1 MPQKKVITK
10 KIELPLLQ
18 EIEDFYKDIFR
29 QEDPRRSFGVPQLPE
44 YIRLNLKH
52 DLRAYQESSI
62 RNLNYTQNDSNANSR
77 FNQLL
82 FHMATGSG
90 KTDVMAALML
100 YMYYEAGMQNFLFV
114 VNTNAVVAKT
124 RENLINSSS
133 PKYLFSQN
141 LMIEGEKLEIRE
153 VRRFPN
159 RPEKGVLYLRLTTV
173 QTLANELSSYREN
186 GLTYEELAGQ
196 KLVILADEAHHFSA
210 GTKSAGEKKDRA
222 WENVLDH
229 IRQTNPANRQFEF
242 TATIDLQNEA
252 IRNKY
257 ANKIVAQYELSRFVR
272 DGYSKKVRYLQAN
285 ADDEQKMLNAVLLS
299 QYRKHIARENHIAD
313 FKPVIL
319 FKSNKID
326 ISKATRDHFLE
337 LLDGLT
343 VEALRSF
350 IEQSQ
355 KSTNSIILKK
365 VYGYFSAKN
374 LAELV
379 VELQR
384 DFNALNTINVNDTAS
399 DGILGDLND
408 LKNLNSLE
416 EADNPFRVI
425 FAVAKLSEGWDVLN
439 LYDIVRI
446 SKGAEKATT
455 KTATNSEAQLVGRGA
470 RYYPFEYEGEKS
482 FTRRFDASDSDCSV
496 LEYLDYHTINEPKY
510 LENLR
515 KSLDEMDLPVEDDSS
530 FELLS
535 TSVKEKFKKT
545 KVYQSGKLYYNT
557 VEDIPTHDWDS
568 LVKYG
573 VRVAELPEVD
583 LSLSVIEENA
593 GVILGD
599 VQTTTKILKLN
610 AGISK
615 RLLKKAMARNP
626 FYRFNR
632 LRGYLPNLK
641 SIRSFLEDGE
651 WMGAIPELK
660 VTLAEGQTFT
670 SELQLKAV
678 EQYLAYIQRSILMN
692 YKKQRGTNHFI
703 GVPVREIVQDYDKK
717 FSDQVSG
724 QVISQIIRAKDMRGK
739 DWFPHLDAIVDGLEE
754 RLIDLIEGYVEQLQK
769 KYEDVYLIRNDER
782 GNGLKLHEF
791 VVDGGHYAGFM
802 PDFVLYLGS
811 FGEIVQ
817 VYIEPKGAQ
826 LLERDQ
832 WKEDLLQ
839 SLNTSEVLVEDD
851 NVRLLGVRF
860 YVNGDARGVRDALRN
875 KVM

>member
-1 MPQKKVITK
+1 MPQKKVIAK

-18 EIEDFYKDIFR
+18 EIGDFYKDIFR
-29 QEDPRRSFGVPQLPE
+29 QDDSRWSFGVPHLPE
-44 YIRLNLKH
+44 YIRSNLKH

-62 RNLNYTQNDSNANSR
+62 RNLNYTQKDSNANSR

-133 PKYLFSQN
+133 PKYLFSSN
-141 LMIEGEKLEIRE
+141 LMLEGEKLEIRE
-153 VRRFPN
+153 VDRFPS
-159 RPEKGVLYLRLTTV
+159 RSEKGVIYLRLSTV

-222 WENVLDH
+222 WENVLDR
-229 IRQTNPANRQFEF
+229 IRQINPANRQFEF

-299 QYRKHIARENHIAD
+299 QYRKHIARENEIAD

-337 LLDGLT
+337 LMDGLT
-343 VEALRSF
+343 VEELRSF

-365 VYGYFSAKN
+365 VYDYFSNKN
-374 LAELV
+374 LAQLV

-446 SKGAEKATT
+446 SEGAEKATT

-470 RYYPFEYEGEKS
+470 RYYPFEYERRKS
-482 FTRRFDASDSDCSV
+482 FTRRFDNSDSDCSV

-535 TSVKEKFKKT
+535 TTVKEKFKKT
-545 KVYQSGKLYYNT
+545 KFYQSGKLYYNT

-568 LVKYG
+568 LAKYG

-583 LSLSVIEENA
+583 LSSSVIEENG

-599 VQTTTKILKLN
+599 VQTTTKILELDADMSN
-610 AGISK
+610 
-615 RLLKKAMARNP
+615 RLLKKAIARNP

-632 LRGYLPNLK
+632 LREYLPNLK

-651 WMGAIPELK
+651 WLGAIPELK

-670 SELQLKAV
+670 VELQLKAV

-717 FSDQVSG
+717 FSHQVSG

-754 RLIDLIEGYVEQLQK
+754 SLIDLIEGYVEQLQE

-782 GNGLKLHEF
+782 TNGLKLHEF
-791 VVDGGHYAGFM
+791 VADGGHYAGFM

-817 VYIEPKGAQ
+817 VYIEPKGEQ

-839 SLNTSEVLVEDD
+839 SLNRSEVLVEDD
-851 NVRLLGVRF
+851 NVRLLGVHF
-860 YVNGDARGVRDALRN
+860 YVNGDARGVRDELR
-875 KVM
+875 KRVL